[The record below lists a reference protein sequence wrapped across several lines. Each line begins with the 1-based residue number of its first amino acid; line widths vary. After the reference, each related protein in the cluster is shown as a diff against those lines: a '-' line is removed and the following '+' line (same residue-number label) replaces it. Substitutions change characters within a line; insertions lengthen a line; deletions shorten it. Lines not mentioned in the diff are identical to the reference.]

1 MGQQVEG
8 SSLGLD
14 FGTTNT
20 VVALPTASNEGSG
33 GASPLVFEHNNQSL
47 SAFRSVLCFWHD
59 ESIPKSPVESDAG
72 PWAIDHFI
80 ENPGDCRFLQ
90 SLKSFAA
97 SPLFAETRIYGQRYS
112 FEDLLAAFLN
122 LVRERA
128 GTQMAR
134 LPRRLIVGRPVE
146 FTGSKPDAA
155 LALSRYRAALAKF
168 GAEDVRF
175 VYEPVAAAFF
185 FAQRLTADATVLV
198 ADFGGGTSDF
208 SIMRFEVD
216 GKNLRTHA
224 LASSGV
230 GVAGDTFDFHIIDKL
245 ISPEIGKGS
254 TYKSM
259 SAELTLP
266 NRFFTA
272 FARWSELSILKTS
285 RDFRELKKLLRS
297 SNEPE
302 RLQTFIDLV
311 EDDLGYALYKAVSD
325 AKARLSDSEQTAFE
339 FATESVDLRFIIER
353 KDFETWIAGDLQ
365 KMSKAVD
372 IAMQRAGLQTNEID
386 KVFLTGGSSF
396 VPAVRRMFEERFGAG
411 KIETGDELVSIA
423 HGLALI
429 GESDDID
436 RWCAPE
442 GE

>member
-1 MGQQVEG
+1 MT

-20 VVALPTASNEGSG
+20 VVALPGKTG
-33 GASPLVFEHNNQSL
+33 GAAPVVFEHNRQDF
-47 SAFRSVLCFWHD
+47 SAFRSVLSFWTD
-59 ESIPKSPVESDAG
+59 ESLPKSPIESDAG
-72 PWAIDHFI
+72 PWAIEHFI

-97 SPLFAETRIYGQRYS
+97 SPLFSETRIYGQRFT
-112 FEDLLAAFLN
+112 FEALMAKFLS
-122 LVRERA
+122 LVQARA
-128 GTQMAR
+128 GAQIEQLPQR
-134 LPRRLIVGRPVE
+134 LVVGRPVE
-146 FTGSKPDAA
+146 FAGSAPDPK
-155 LALSRYRAALAKF
+155 LALERYRTALGRF
-168 GAEDVRF
+168 GAQDIRF

-185 FAQRLTADATVLV
+185 FAQRLKQDATVLV

-208 SIMRFEVD
+208 SLMRFEVN
-216 GKNLRTHA
+216 GKNLTTHA

-245 ISPEIGKGS
+245 ISPSLGKGT
-254 TYKSM
+254 TYS
-259 SAELTLP
+259 SGSQNLLLP

-272 FARWSELSILKTS
+272 FARWSELSVLKTS

-297 SNEPE
+297 SNAPE
-302 RLQTFIDLV
+302 RLENFIDLV
-311 EDDLGYALYKAVSD
+311 EGDQGYALYRAVSE
-325 AKARLSDSEQTAFE
+325 AKARLSSSDQTDLSFTWE
-339 FATESVDLRFIIER
+339 DVDLGYRLQR
-353 KDFETWIAGDLQ
+353 QDFETWIEGDLR
-365 KMSKAVD
+365 KMSGAVD
-372 IAMQRAGLQTNEID
+372 TAMQRASLKNVEVD

-396 VPAVRRMFEERFGAG
+396 VPAVRRMFEERFGAE

-429 GESDDID
+429 GESDDIE

-442 GE
+442 DA

>member
-1 MGQQVEG
+1 MT

-20 VVALPTASNEGSG
+20 VVALPIAPNSVAPDSTAGS
-33 GASPLVFEHNNQSL
+33 AMPVVFQHNGQDF
-47 SAFRSVLCFWHD
+47 SAFRTVLSFWTD
-59 ESIPKSPVESDAG
+59 ESIPKSPIEAEAG
-72 PWAIDHFI
+72 PWAIEHFI

-97 SPLFAETRIYGQRYS
+97 SPLFSETRIYGQRFT
-112 FEDLLAAFLN
+112 FEALMAKFLN
-122 LVRERA
+122 LMQNRA
-128 GTQMAR
+128 GAPLER
-134 LPRRLIVGRPVE
+134 LPRRLVVGRPVE
-146 FTGSKPDAA
+146 FAGSAA
-155 LALSRYRAALAKF
+155 DPKLALERYRAALARF

-185 FAQRLTADATVLV
+185 FAQRLKRDATVLV

-208 SIMRFEVD
+208 SLMRFEVG
-216 GKNLRTHA
+216 GKTLETRA

-245 ISPEIGKGS
+245 ISPQLGKGTRYS
-254 TYKSM
+254 SG
-259 SAELTLP
+259 SQELLLP

-272 FARWSELSILKTS
+272 FARWSELSVLKTS
-285 RDFRELKKLLRS
+285 RDFRELKKLLRTS
-297 SNEPE
+297 TEPD
-302 RLQTFIDLV
+302 RLQNFIDLV
-311 EDDLGYALYKAVSD
+311 DGDQGYPLYKAVSE
-325 AKARLSDSEQTAFE
+325 AKARLSSSEET
-339 FATESVDLRFIIER
+339 SLRFSWEDVELDFTVR
-353 KDFETWIAGDLQ
+353 REDFERWIAGDLQ
-365 KMSKAVD
+365 KMSAAVD
-372 IAMQRAGLQTNEID
+372 SAMQRAGLRNGEVD

-396 VPAVRRMFEERFGAG
+396 VPAVRRMFETRFGRE

-429 GESDDID
+429 GESDDIE

-442 GE
+442 NT

>member
-1 MGQQVEG
+1 MT

-20 VVALPTASNEGSG
+20 VIALPVSADSGAPCGTPG
-33 GASPLVFEHNNQSL
+33 GATPVLFRHNEQDF
-47 SAFRSVLCFWHD
+47 SAFRSVLSFWTD
-59 ESIPKSPVESDAG
+59 ESLPKSPIEAEAG
-72 PWAIDHFI
+72 PWAIEHFI

-97 SPLFAETRIYGQRYS
+97 SPLFSETLIYGQRFP
-112 FEDLLAAFLN
+112 FEALMAKFLS
-122 LVRERA
+122 LVQTRA
-128 GTQMAR
+128 GAPLER
-134 LPRRLIVGRPVE
+134 LPPRLVVGRPVE
-146 FTGSKPDAA
+146 FAGSAA
-155 LALSRYRAALAKF
+155 DPRLALDRYRAALARF

-185 FAQRLTADATVLV
+185 FAQRLDHDATVLV

-208 SIMRFEVD
+208 SLMRFELH
-216 GKNLRTHA
+216 GRNLKTHA

-245 ISPEIGKGS
+245 ISPQLGKGT
-254 TYKSM
+254 TYGSG
-259 SAELTLP
+259 SQELLLP

-272 FARWSELSILKTS
+272 FARWSELSVLKTS
-285 RDFRELKKLLRS
+285 RDFRELKKLLRTS
-297 SNEPE
+297 TEPD
-302 RLQTFIDLV
+302 RLQNFIDLV
-311 EDDLGYALYKAVSD
+311 EGDQGYALYKAVSE
-325 AKARLSDSEQTAFE
+325 AKARLSDSEETALHFSWE
-339 FATESVDLRFIIER
+339 DVDLDFTVRRE
-353 KDFETWIAGDLQ
+353 DFERWIAGDLQ
-365 KMSKAVD
+365 KMSAAVD
-372 IAMQRAGLQTNEID
+372 RAMQRAGLKNGEVD

-396 VPAVRRMFEERFGAG
+396 VPAVRRMFEARFGAQ

-442 GE
+442 ED

>member
-1 MGQQVEG
+1 MT

-20 VVALPTASNEGSG
+20 VVTLPAAPGSTG
-33 GASPLVFEHNNQSL
+33 GAAPVVFEHNQQDF
-47 SAFRSVLCFWHD
+47 SAFRSVLSFWTD
-59 ESIPKSPVESDAG
+59 ESLPKSPIESDAG
-72 PWAIDHFI
+72 PWAIEHFI

-97 SPLFAETRIYGQRYS
+97 SPLFSETRIYGQRFS
-112 FEDLLAAFLN
+112 FEALMAKFLT
-122 LVRERA
+122 LMQARA
-128 GTQMAR
+128 GSQIETLPPR
-134 LPRRLIVGRPVE
+134 LVVGRPVE
-146 FTGSKPDAA
+146 FAGSAPDPKLALERYRTA
-155 LALSRYRAALAKF
+155 LARF

-185 FAQRLTADATVLV
+185 FAQRLTKDATVLV

-208 SIMRFEVD
+208 SLMRFEVK
-216 GKNLRTHA
+216 GKKLQTHA

-245 ISPEIGKGS
+245 ISPSLGKGT
-254 TYKSM
+254 TYS
-259 SAELTLP
+259 SGSQDLLLP

-272 FARWSELSILKTS
+272 FARWSELSVLKTS
-285 RDFRELKKLLRS
+285 RDFRELRKLLRS

-302 RLQTFIDLV
+302 RLQNFIDLV
-311 EDDLGYALYKAVSD
+311 EGDQGYALYKAVSE
-325 AKARLSDSEQTAFE
+325 AKARLSSSDET
-339 FATESVDLRFIIER
+339 DLNFTWEDVELDFTLRR
-353 KDFETWIAGDLQ
+353 DDFEHWIAGDLQ
-365 KMSKAVD
+365 KMSSAVD
-372 IAMQRAGLQTNEID
+372 TAMQRASLKNGEVD

-396 VPAVRRMFEERFGAG
+396 VPAVRRMFEDRFGAE

-429 GESDDID
+429 GESDDIQ
-436 RWCAPE
+436 RWCAP
-442 GE
+442 

>member
-1 MGQQVEG
+1 MG

-20 VVALPTASNEGSG
+20 VVALPSATEDGATA
-33 GASPLVFEHNNQSL
+33 ARPLIFDHRDQRL
-47 SAFRSVLCFWHD
+47 SAFRSVLCFWRD
-59 ESIPKSPVESDAG
+59 ESLPKAPIEVEAG

-97 SPLFAETRIYGQRYS
+97 SELFSETRIYGRRYS
-112 FEDLLAAFLN
+112 FEDLLAAFLD

-128 GTQMAR
+128 GDQMAR
-134 LPRRLIVGRPVE
+134 LPPRLVVGRPVE
-146 FTGSKPDAA
+146 FAGSKPNAR
-155 LALSRYRAALAKF
+155 LALSRYRAALAAC

-185 FAQRLTADATVLV
+185 FAQRLSADATVLV

-216 GKNLRTHA
+216 GKDLRTQA

-230 GVAGDTFDFHIIDKL
+230 GVAGDTFDFHIIDQL

-254 TYKSM
+254 TYQSM
-259 SAELTLP
+259 SAELALP

-285 RDFRELKKLLRS
+285 RDFRELKKLLRA
-297 SNEPE
+297 SNEPA

-311 EDDLGYALYKAVSD
+311 EDDLGYALYRSVSE
-325 AKARLSDSEQTAFE
+325 AKARLSASEETEFE
-339 FATESVDLRFIIER
+339 FVTDAVDLRFTIQR
-353 KDFETWIAGDLQ
+353 QDFERWIAGDLQ
-365 KMSKAVD
+365 KMSGAVD
-372 IAMQRAGLQTNEID
+372 VALQRAGLQSGEID

-396 VPAVRRMFEERFGAG
+396 VPAVRRLFEDRFGAEM
-411 KIETGDELVSIA
+411 IETGDELVSIA

-436 RWCAPE
+436 RWCAP
-442 GE
+442 G

>member
-1 MGQQVEG
+1 MG

-20 VVALPTASNEGSG
+20 VVAQPGISENGTAA
-33 GASPLVFEHNNQSL
+33 ASPLVFEHKDQCL

-59 ESIPKSPVESDAG
+59 ENRPKGAIESEAG

-97 SPLFAETRIYGQRYS
+97 SDLFSETRIYGRRYS
-112 FEDLLAAFLN
+112 FEDLLATFLN
-122 LVRERA
+122 LLRARA
-128 GTQMAR
+128 GPQMAKLPQR
-134 LPRRLIVGRPVE
+134 LVVGRPVE
-146 FTGSKPDAA
+146 FAGSKPNAG
-155 LALSRYRAALAKF
+155 LALSRYRAALAQF
-168 GAEDVRF
+168 GVEEVRF

-216 GKNLRTHA
+216 GKNLRTQA

-230 GVAGDTFDFHIIDKL
+230 GIAGDTFDFHIIDQL

-254 TYKSM
+254 TYRSM
-259 SAELTLP
+259 SAELALP
-266 NRFFTA
+266 NRYFTA
-272 FARWSELSILKTS
+272 FARWSELSVLKTS
-285 RDFRELKKLLRS
+285 RDFRELKKLLRA
-297 SNEPE
+297 SNEPG

-311 EDDLGYALYKAVSD
+311 EQDLGYALYKSVPE
-325 AKARLSDSEQTAFE
+325 AKARLSASEQTEFE
-339 FATESVDLRFIIER
+339 FTTDSVDLRFTIQR
-353 KDFETWIAGDLQ
+353 ADFERWIAGDLQ
-365 KMSKAVD
+365 IISQAVDLALRRADLQAKAV
-372 IAMQRAGLQTNEID
+372 D

-396 VPAVRRMFEERFGAG
+396 VPAVRRLFEARFGAG

-442 GE
+442 DD